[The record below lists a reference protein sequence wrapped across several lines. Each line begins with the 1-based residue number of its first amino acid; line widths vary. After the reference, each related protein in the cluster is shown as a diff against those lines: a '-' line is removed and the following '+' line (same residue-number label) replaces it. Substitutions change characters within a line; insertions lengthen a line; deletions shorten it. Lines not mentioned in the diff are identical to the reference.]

1 MNTQMNTHLFRAIAA
16 GRISIARRKR
26 RLATIP
32 AGAAQAPGAHRHGAQ
47 A

>member
-1 MNTQMNTHLFRAIAA
+1 MNTHRNTHLFRAIAA
-16 GRISIARRKR
+16 GRISIARRRR